1 MKPISKL
8 TRQVGQ
14 LFIIGFPGE
23 TPSAVF
29 LNFVKEE
36 GIGGVILFEEN
47 FPTHL
52 QARENIDRIK
62 ALFGS
67 APPFI
72 AVDQEGGRVCR
83 LRGSP
88 AEFSSAAEYGRMNDI
103 ERFREEYYRS
113 AVYMESL
120 GINLNLAPVA
130 DIRSEKENSCLDGRC
145 FGETPEKV
153 AEFVRASVEVSRSAG
168 LLSCLKHFPGMGAA
182 AVDPHKG
189 TAEVDH
195 DGMIWQQREKLP
207 FEVGVKAGADLLMT
221 THLAM
226 TDFDRQ
232 IATGSRKIV
241 DELARSDLFFDGPIV
256 TDDLLMEGASTLGNY
271 GERAVAAFNAGHDL
285 LLFGQDCEEAMQ
297 AYDYFVEACHRG
309 EVDAKRLKVALDRVA
324 GVKYKLG
331 RSVVG

>member
-1 MKPISKL
+1 MKPISEL
-8 TRQVGQ
+8 TKRVGQ
-14 LFIIGFPGE
+14 LFIIGFPE
-23 TPSAVF
+23 EVPSAIF
-29 LNFVKEE
+29 LNFIKEE

-62 ALFGS
+62 GLLGS

-88 AEFSSAAEYGRMNDI
+88 AELDSAADYGRRNNV

-113 AVYMESL
+113 AAYMESL

-130 DIRSEKENSCLDGRC
+130 DIRLEKKNSCLDGRC
-145 FGETPEKV
+145 FGESPERV
-153 AEFVRASVEVSRSAG
+153 AEFVKASIEVSRSAG

-182 AVDPHKG
+182 VIDPHKG
-189 TAEVDH
+189 TAEVDC
-195 DGMIWQQREKLP
+195 DSIIWQQREKLP

-221 THLAM
+221 THMVM
-226 TDFDRQ
+226 TGFDRT
-232 IATGSRKIV
+232 IATGSRKII
-241 DELARSDLFFDGPIV
+241 DELARSDLFFDGPII
-256 TDDLLMEGASTLGNY
+256 TDDLLMEGASSLGNF
-271 GERAVAAFNAGHDL
+271 GERTVAAFNAGHDL
-285 LLFGQDCEEAMQ
+285 LLFGQDYEASMQ
-297 AYDYFVEACHRG
+297 AYDYFIDACHRG
-309 EVDAKRLKVALDRVA
+309 EVDAKRLRVALDRVA

>member
-1 MKPISKL
+1 MKPINEL
-8 TRQVGQ
+8 TKQVGQ
-14 LFIIGFPGE
+14 LFIIGFPE
-23 TPSAVF
+23 EVPSAIF

-36 GIGGVILFEEN
+36 GIGGVILFEDN

-52 QARENIDRIK
+52 QARENIARIK
-62 ALFGS
+62 ALFRS

-83 LRGSP
+83 LHGSP
-88 AEFSSAAEYGRMNDI
+88 AEFSSAAEYGRRNDI

-130 DIRSEKENSCLDGRC
+130 DIQLEKENSCLDGRC
-145 FGETPEKV
+145 FGESPEIV
-153 AEFVRASVEVSRSAG
+153 AEFVRASVEVSRSAD

-182 AVDPHKG
+182 VVDPHKG
-189 TAEVDH
+189 TAEVDC
-195 DGMIWQQREKLP
+195 DSIIWKQREKLP
-207 FEVGVKAGADLLMT
+207 FEVGAKAGADLLMT
-221 THLAM
+221 THMVM
-226 TDFDRQ
+226 TGFDRT
-232 IATGSRKIV
+232 IATGSRKII
-241 DELARSDLFFDGPIV
+241 DELARSELFFDGPIV
-256 TDDLLMEGASTLGNY
+256 TDDLLMEGASSLGNY

-285 LLFGQDCEEAMQ
+285 LLFGQNCEASMQ
-297 AYDYFVEACHRG
+297 AYDYFVDACHRG
-309 EVDAKRLKVALDRVA
+309 EVDAKRLEVALDRVA